1 MAEVLVSLRIM
12 PKSVEVDLDKL
23 EKKVIEAI
31 LPDRI
36 QRNPIAFGIVA
47 LNVVKIIPDD
57 AKELENLES
66 KLKSIEEVGEVEVTE
81 ITRSL

>member
-1 MAEVLVSLRIM
+1 MAEVLVSLRVM
-12 PKSVEVDLDKL
+12 PKSIEVDLDKL
-23 EKKVIEAI
+23 EQKIKESISPERV
-31 LPDRI
+31 

-47 LNVVKIIPDD
+47 FNVIKIIPDD
-57 AKELENLES
+57 AKELELLEN

>member
-36 QRNPIAFGIVA
+36 QRNPIAFGIIA
-47 LNVVKIIPDD
+47 LNVVKVIPDD

>member
-1 MAEVLVSLRIM
+1 MAEVLVSLRVM
-12 PKSVEVDLDKL
+12 PRSLEVDLDKL
-23 EKKVIEAI
+23 EQKIKEAI
-31 LPDRI
+31 SPDRI

-47 LNVVKIIPDD
+47 FNVIKIIPDD
-57 AKELENLES
+57 AKELELLEN

>member
-1 MAEVLVSLRIM
+1 MAEVLVSLRVM
-12 PKSVEVDLDKL
+12 PKSIEVDLDKL
-23 EKKVIEAI
+23 EQKIKESISPERV
-31 LPDRI
+31 

-47 LNVVKIIPDD
+47 FNVIKIIPDD
-57 AKELENLES
+57 AKELDLLEN